1 MQLKPFSV
9 SSPSRGVSSI
19 GLMVILAILALG
31 ASVAVPLLLDPP
43 KFSRLQMTRDKMAAV
58 KAAIVGNPDILPG
71 RQRHSF
77 GFVGDLG
84 ILPPDLGLLPPD
96 NNLLALFEQGS
107 YPSFTASPVNHIRF
121 GWRGPYL
128 DSAQIDGQY
137 AAILDAWGTPM
148 RYTSDAVTA
157 AITSAGPDRDIDTV
171 SDNLT
176 LTITEDEWCTPVSGL
191 FFDRTGTKAQ
201 NETQLT
207 IHHPDGTAALAT
219 TVITPLIPTQ
229 YNSLTDT
236 LTGSRRIP
244 IGLRTF
250 QARDIESLKLVA
262 LNGGPMMTA
271 RMFGGE
277 VLEDALL
284 FQNSFDKP
292 SDLGPAGGTTPLR
305 TIRGTWTI
313 SGGSITSSYGHMAFG
328 QMGWRDYRLE
338 ADATLNTDARG
349 YGIYYRSNGEDQVTG
364 YIFQF
369 DPGVYGPFGDGLE
382 LVIRRVYMGNENYF
396 PPERR
401 FLVRVRYNRTQF
413 ETLFGGRIW
422 GDSHHVSITV
432 SGERHIIKLNGIPV
446 IDVLD
451 TEPIFPCGGLCGMAG
466 FRTWNGSATFHHVR
480 VTAIPPFPDEEK
492 VWWSFE
498 EGNGN
503 RFYGSGFLIDG
514 PEQNGFHAN
523 ATRLALGGVYGA
535 SIRLATTNP
544 PQYLTV
550 PDHNDL
556 DLSSKG
562 SLSLWIYPEE
572 SNQRSGGLIHK
583 GNLENLSDL
592 AYSLEFHANDRLRLY
607 LVNSSGTAFNLES
620 LKQFGNADRNRWHQI
635 VAVWDHTGMAL
646 YINGSLDSQNTTPV
660 VARNSPAPL
669 ILGAQFT
676 FSAHNQWRNYPFR
689 GRIDE
694 VHLFN
699 RRLTSAQVLLLYDK
713 ERGP

>member
-1 MQLKPFSV
+1 
-9 SSPSRGVSSI
+9 
-19 GLMVILAILALG
+19 
-31 ASVAVPLLLDPP
+31 
-43 KFSRLQMTRDKMAAV
+43 
-58 KAAIVGNPDILPG
+58 
-71 RQRHSF
+71 
-77 GFVGDLG
+77 
-84 ILPPDLGLLPPD
+84 
-96 NNLLALFEQGS
+96 
-107 YPSFTASPVNHIRF
+107 
-121 GWRGPYL
+121 
-128 DSAQIDGQY
+128 
-137 AAILDAWGTPM
+137 
-148 RYTSDAVTA
+148 
-157 AITSAGPDRDIDTV
+157 
-171 SDNLT
+171 
-176 LTITEDEWCTPVSGL
+176 
-191 FFDRTGTKAQ
+191 
-201 NETQLT
+201 
-207 IHHPDGTAALAT
+207 
-219 TVITPLIPTQ
+219 
-229 YNSLTDT
+229 
-236 LTGSRRIP
+236 
-244 IGLRTF
+244 
-250 QARDIESLKLVA
+250 
-262 LNGGPMMTA
+262 
-271 RMFGGE
+271 
-277 VLEDALL
+277 
-284 FQNSFDKP
+284 
-292 SDLGPAGGTTPLR
+292 
-305 TIRGTWTI
+305 
-313 SGGSITSSYGHMAFG
+313 
-328 QMGWRDYRLE
+328 
-338 ADATLNTDARG
+338 
-349 YGIYYRSNGEDQVTG
+349 
-364 YIFQF
+364 
-369 DPGVYGPFGDGLE
+369 
-382 LVIRRVYMGNENYF
+382 
-396 PPERR
+396 
-401 FLVRVRYNRTQF
+401 
-413 ETLFGGRIW
+413 
-422 GDSHHVSITV
+422 
-432 SGERHIIKLNGIPV
+432 
-446 IDVLD
+446 
-451 TEPIFPCGGLCGMAG
+451 
-466 FRTWNGSATFHHVR
+466 VR